1 MDLEEFLRRIPKVE
15 LHCHV
20 EGAVRPKTL
29 AELATANDVPLPAG
43 PVDDLY
49 HYEDLEGFLRI
60 YELVCRSLRRREDFE
75 RVAYESLEDGVRT
88 GALRYR
94 EMFFNPTLHTRE
106 GIPYADVVDGLLD
119 GVRAARTD
127 LGVEGRLIPAVYRQ
141 DPVDVAEHML
151 EDVLAQRRDEVIG
164 IGLDGDELLDPP
176 EKFTGVFEAAARG
189 GLHRTAHASHDAPA
203 TYITTC
209 LDVLGVERIDHG
221 YHVLDDEAVLG
232 RTRDDGVAFTASL
245 GCPPLC
251 GWPPE
256 IEHTPIKQMRDRGL
270 RVTLH
275 TDDPTM
281 LHTDVGTEYVR
292 YGTAFGLGPAEA
304 KALVLDAVDMAWLDD
319 DERRRMRADLER
331 EIDELSATLV
341 AEPAEAARETHPL
354 P

>member
-1 MDLEEFLRRIPKVE
+1 MDLEGFLRRIPKVE

-20 EGAVRPKTL
+20 EGAVRPGTL
-29 AELATANDVPLPAG
+29 AELASANDVPLPPG
-43 PVDDLY
+43 SVDDLY

-75 RVAYESLEDGVRT
+75 RVAYESLEDGVRL

-119 GVRAARTD
+119 GIRAARTD

-141 DPVDVAEHML
+141 DPVDVAERML
-151 EDVLAQRRDEVIG
+151 EEVLAERRDEVIG

-176 EKFTGVFEAAARG
+176 EKFAGVFEAAGKA
-189 GLHRTAHASHDAPA
+189 GLHRTAHASHDGPA
-203 TYITTC
+203 TFITTC
-209 LDVLGVERIDHG
+209 LDELHVERVDHG
-221 YHVLDDEAVLG
+221 YHVLDDEKVLA

-270 RVTLH
+270 RVSLH

-304 KALVLDAVDMAWLDD
+304 KALVLDAVEMAWLDD
-319 DERRRMRADLER
+319 DERRRMRAELER
-331 EIDELSATLV
+331 DIDELSAELV
-341 AEPAEAARETHPL
+341 VGPGEAAREAHPL

>member
-1 MDLEEFLRRIPKVE
+1 LDLEEFLRRIPKVE

-20 EGAVRPKTL
+20 EGAVRPATL
-29 AELATANDVPLPAG
+29 AELATANDVPLPPGSA
-43 PVDDLY
+43 DDLY

-106 GIPYADVVDGLLD
+106 GVAYVDVVDGLLD
-119 GVRAARTD
+119 GIHAARTD
-127 LGVEGRLIPAVYRQ
+127 LGVECRLIPSVYRQ
-141 DPVDVAEHML
+141 DPVEMAGRML
-151 EDVLAQRRDEVIG
+151 EEVLAERRDEVIG

-176 EKFTGVFEAAARG
+176 EKFTVVFRAAASA
-189 GLHRTAHASHDAPA
+189 GLRRTAHASHDAPA
-203 TYITTC
+203 AFITTC
-209 LDVLGVERIDHG
+209 LDVLGVDRVDHG
-221 YHVLDDEAVLG
+221 YHVLDDEVVLA

-256 IEHTPIKQMRDRGL
+256 VEHTPIKQMRDRGL

-304 KALVLDAVDMAWLDD
+304 KALVLEAVDMAWLDD

-331 EIDELSATLV
+331 EIDELAGEL
-341 AEPAEAARETHPL
+341 EAGPGEEVREAHPV